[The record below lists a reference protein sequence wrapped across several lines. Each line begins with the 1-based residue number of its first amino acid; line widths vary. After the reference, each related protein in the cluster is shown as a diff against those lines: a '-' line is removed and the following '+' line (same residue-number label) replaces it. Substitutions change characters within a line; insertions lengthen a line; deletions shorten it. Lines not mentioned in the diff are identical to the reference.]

1 MHIICNIH
9 LLYATYIYTQAHTFT
24 LTFILVSV
32 YWNHELMLAHPI
44 PVQSSFSF
52 LGLPYF
58 IALSGPHFPYYIY
71 LTNPFICNQSP
82 ISATSPSPGQPPLF
96 GLWVPI
102 QSHSHAALLPSITH
116 EYPLHPAWG
125 VLIPCHV
132 SSPHGRLLLPA
143 LALRHPSQMTASSQ
157 HLGLETLTLGR
168 CGSPL
173 PPHATR

>member
-58 IALSGPHFPYYIY
+58 IASLAPFSLLY
-71 LTNPFICNQSP
+71 LFDQSLYGLIS

-116 EYPLHPAWG
+116 CR
-125 VLIPCHV
+125 IS
-132 SSPHGRLLLPA
+132 SSPCLGRPQYHA
-143 LALRHPSQMTASSQ
+143 MSAPPWTSSSSGFGSASSLPNDSLLTTSG
-157 HLGLETLTLGR
+157 LGDPHTG
-168 CGSPL
+168 PL
-173 PPHATR
+173 WLSTPTRATR